1 MKYKTPSRPA
11 EAPSAGW
18 RLRAACRQADPDLFF
33 PIGTTGPAIG
43 QIGEAKRICQACPVR
58 TSCLGWA
65 LRHGISF
72 GIWGG
77 TTEDDRQVLRRA
89 LLRR

>member
-1 MKYKTPSRPA
+1 MKYKTRSRPA
-11 EAPSAGW
+11 EAPSASW
-18 RLRAACRQADPDLFF
+18 RLRAACRHADPDLFF
-33 PIGTTGPAIG
+33 PVGTTGPALG

-77 TTEDDRQVLRRA
+77 TTEDDRQILRRA